1 MPTSLNALNQRR
13 LMASARFHQAM
24 QNADNALSTSFRVQR
39 RCSDLVEKA
48 SHMPP
53 TVLLQVKDS
62 SLVVKV
68 FQHAGIAA
76 HKEPSAVL

>member
-24 QNADNALSTSFRVQR
+24 QNADNVLFASFRVQR

-53 TVLLQVKDS
+53 TVLLQVKDNG
-62 SLVVKV
+62 LVVKV
-68 FQHAGIAA
+68 FQHAGVETQ
-76 HKEPSAVL
+76 KE